1 LGEHYTLDIQHY
13 TGDGM
18 SDRTGYAAIAA
29 HYRQQIEDG
38 TLAPG
43 DAMPSMRD
51 VCDTFNVSI
60 TTANRAFRLLKAEGL
75 TTPQPGV
82 GTVVADRTRTTSTGA
97 ARLERLERTGK
108 EYVPGESSTDHQAM
122 FRSCLDPDI
131 AEQLDIALG
140 EEILIRRRVF
150 RSDGR
155 PTVFAASF
163 IRKRAVGIVPELRQQ
178 GQLKPFWQTT
188 YRERTG
194 KEIFRSPERRTA
206 RLASQDELD
215 ALEVDAPPTAAVPVL
230 VLHTTFHDEDGPIEV
245 WEDIYAPGL
254 WQVSKG

>member
-1 LGEHYTLDIQHY
+1 
-13 TGDGM
+13 M
-18 SDRTGYAAIAA
+18 SENTGYAEIAA
-29 HYRQQIEDG
+29 YYRRKIEDG
-38 TLAPG
+38 ELAPG
-43 DAMPSMRD
+43 AAMPSMRE
-51 VCDTFNVSI
+51 VCEKFEVAI
-60 TTANRAFRLLKAEGL
+60 TTANRAYRTLKAEGL
-75 TTPQPGV
+75 TLARPGI

-97 ARLERLERTGK
+97 ARLERLDRTGK
-108 EYVPGESSTDHQAM
+108 AYAPGESSTDHQAM

-131 AEQLDIALG
+131 AEQLDIPLG

-163 IRKRAVGIVPELRQQ
+163 IRKRAVGVVPELRQQ

-230 VLHTTFHDEDGPIEV
+230 VLHTTFHDEDGPVEV

-254 WQVSKG
+254 WQVASE